1 MTSKLTLHVLH
12 FIVYAAL
19 QILLMQNLILF
30 NKAFSFIYIAFLL
43 LLPFDM
49 DRIIQMILGFSIG
62 LVIDIFYD
70 SLGIHI
76 AACVL
81 LMYIRPYWLNVVLG
95 KDTGDNI
102 NIPVLRNMGFERFT
116 LYILPLIFV
125 HHAALFYIEAGGF
138 QMFFF
143 TLVKTL
149 LSTLL
154 TYIFIVI
161 FQYLFYPKRRTI

>member
-1 MTSKLTLHVLH
+1 MLN
-12 FIVYAAL
+12 FIIYAAL
-19 QILLMQNLILF
+19 QVLLMHNLILF
-30 NKAFSFIYIAFLL
+30 NKAFCFIYIAFLL

-49 DRIIQMILGFSIG
+49 DRIVQMILGFMIG

-76 AACVL
+76 AASVL

-102 NIPVLRNMGFERFT
+102 NLPVLRNMGFESFT

-125 HHAALFYIEAGGF
+125 HHTALFYIEAGGF

-154 TYIFIVI
+154 TYTLIVI